1 MAKKKIQLEAKVDQI
16 LKKMDQKFDSIDQKL
31 ESMDKRF
38 DDLASVLADFNY
50 KTNNRIDYLALHM
63 KEEFDTV
70 HQRFDSMLSKKEFY
84 EWTYKYDDLLQEMRD
99 ARQNRL
105 LFEKQFVDLDDTVA
119 QHENRIKK
127 LEHKAR
133 A

>member
-16 LKKMDQKFDSIDQKL
+16 LNKIDTMDQKFDS
-31 ESMDKRF
+31 MDKRI
-38 DDLASVLADFNY
+38 DHVLVY
-50 KTNNRIDYLALHM
+50 VQ
-63 KEEFDTV
+63 EEFDTV

-84 EWTYKYDDLLQEMRD
+84 EWTYRYDDLLQEMRD

-127 LEHKAR
+127 LEHKAK

>member
-16 LKKMDQKFDSIDQKL
+16 LNKIDTMDQKFDAIDQRFD
-31 ESMDKRF
+31 SMDKRI
-38 DDLASVLADFNY
+38 DHVLVY
-50 KTNNRIDYLALHM
+50 VQ
-63 KEEFDTV
+63 EEFDTV

-84 EWTYKYDDLLQEMRD
+84 EWTYRYDDLLQEMRD

-127 LEHKAR
+127 LEHKSKA
-133 A
+133 